1 MRAAL
6 QRRGHFRVRQTYL
19 DIYLIS
25 TLYLLARYR
34 ASCVRQLTYT
44 YTCPATVLHALHVS
58 GLAQCTGKTS
68 LVRQEVVTHVYDDGC
83 RQVIHVVGARTAE
96 VEQAA
101 CWSLVPARLPHLT
114 RSL

>member
-1 MRAAL
+1 M
-6 QRRGHFRVRQTYL
+6 
-19 DIYLIS
+19 
-25 TLYLLARYR
+25 
-34 ASCVRQLTYT
+34 RQLTYT

-68 LVRQEVVTHVYDDGC
+68 LVRHEVTHVYDNVC

-101 CWSLVPARLPHLT
+101 CWSLLPARLPHLT
-114 RSL
+114 RSLSIL